1 MNHQPFNEWIY
12 QDAPLTEQDEH
23 ELKAHLKTC
32 PVCQDNDK
40 AWQDV
45 NGMLK
50 SAPMMPA
57 APGFVNRWQASLADR
72 RQKELRRQVWMGFLI
87 LSGAFLLTLALIIL
101 FIILNHSPV
110 SLFTQVF
117 ESLTGA
123 WLVFLEAKASI
134 THWLQTIPPLLI
146 GAGLLVF
153 ASWCTV
159 LVLAWN
165 LVFRISSRKG
175 IPTK

>member
-12 QDAPLTEQDEH
+12 QDAPLTEQDEQ

-57 APGFVNRWQASLADR
+57 AHGFVNRWQASLADR

-87 LSGAFLLTLALIIL
+87 LSGA
-101 FIILNHSPV
+101 
-110 SLFTQVF
+110 
-117 ESLTGA
+117 
-123 WLVFLEAKASI
+123 
-134 THWLQTIPPLLI
+134 
-146 GAGLLVF
+146 
-153 ASWCTV
+153 
-159 LVLAWN
+159 
-165 LVFRISSRKG
+165 
-175 IPTK
+175 